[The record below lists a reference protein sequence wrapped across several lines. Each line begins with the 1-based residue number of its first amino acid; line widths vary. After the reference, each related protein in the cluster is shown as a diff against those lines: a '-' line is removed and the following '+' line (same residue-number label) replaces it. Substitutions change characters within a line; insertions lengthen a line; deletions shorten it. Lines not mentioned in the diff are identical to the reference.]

1 MGVAISIPVTVAGVV
16 AVVVA
21 AAAAAAAAVAVGA
34 VGAVAVAVAVA
45 VAGAVAVV
53 VDGFLRISLS
63 RHRKVLASIIS
74 VFCWKVQPPR
84 ATMTILP
91 AKEDSWGS
99 QPGCSRFCFVTVG
112 FRARD

>member
-21 AAAAAAAAVAVGA
+21 AAAAAAAAGA

-63 RHRKVLASIIS
+63 RHQKVLASIIS

-99 QPGCSRFCFVTVG
+99 QPGCSRFCFLGV
-112 FRARD
+112 